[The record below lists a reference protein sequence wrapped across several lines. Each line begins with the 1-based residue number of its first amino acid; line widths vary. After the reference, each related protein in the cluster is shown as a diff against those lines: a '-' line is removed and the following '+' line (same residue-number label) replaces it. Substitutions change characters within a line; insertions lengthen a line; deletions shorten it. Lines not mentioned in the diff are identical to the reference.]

1 MQPSISGLFVT
12 CAYLPQ
18 TTLPVVVTRP
28 SSLTL
33 TSIMV
38 PLVIT
43 PSYIEQ
49 QTRKQESIA

>member
-1 MQPSISGLFVT
+1 
-12 CAYLPQ
+12 
-18 TTLPVVVTRP
+18 LPVVVTRP